1 MHSIGIRDLKNQTTE
16 VLRTVREEHAEYVV
30 THYGK
35 PVAMI
40 VPIDQ
45 YEQQVSKRKIAAST
59 SLNDRVEAEWDLLR
73 AEIGRAWATDLT
85 AAEAVAEQRR

>member
-1 MHSIGIRDLKNQTTE
+1 MHSIGIRDLKNQTAE

-40 VPIDQ
+40 VPIAQ
-45 YEQQVSKRKIAAST
+45 YEQQVSKREIDAAL
-59 SLNDRVEAEWDLLR
+59 LNNHVAAEWDLLR
-73 AEIGRAWATDLT
+73 AEIGRAWATELT
-85 AAEAVAEQRR
+85 AAEAVSEQRR

>member
-16 VLRTVREEHAEYVV
+16 VLRTVREERAEYVI

-35 PVAMI
+35 PVAML

-45 YEQQVSKRKIAAST
+45 YEQKVVKRKADAAT
-59 SLNDRVEAEWDLLR
+59 GLNERVATEWDLLR
-73 AEIGRAWATDLT
+73 AEIGRAWLTDRT